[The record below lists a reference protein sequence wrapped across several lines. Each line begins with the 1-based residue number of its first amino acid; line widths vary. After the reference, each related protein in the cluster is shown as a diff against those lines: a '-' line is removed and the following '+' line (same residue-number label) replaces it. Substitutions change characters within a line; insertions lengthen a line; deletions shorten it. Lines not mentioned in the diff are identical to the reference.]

1 MGYTLADAIRAGF
14 ERDHPNGKNTLL
26 CVGLCRRRKDR
37 EEFRKLPT
45 HGRAAACL
53 DCEGYGIG
61 IGGNRLWDRT
71 YADRMAWNLEQA
83 REKLRM
89 YQRYA
94 AKLRAERYDGHW
106 VKALAVS
113 GVVAQMAEA
122 REKHLWRAVEARRQ
136 KWAPLITEALSK
148 AHTLKEEEAWQTPTT

>member
-1 MGYTLADAIRAGF
+1 MTYTLADAIRAQF

-37 EEFRKLPT
+37 NDFRELPT
-45 HGRAAACL
+45 HGRAAECI
-53 DCEGYGIG
+53 DCETFPGPAG
-61 IGGNRLWDRT
+61 RSLWQLTCDART
-71 YADRMAWNLEQA
+71 QWALEQA

-94 AKLRAERYDGHW
+94 QRLRAERYDGRW
-106 VKALAVS
+106 VRAFGIS
-113 GVVAQMAEA
+113 GLSAHLVEA
-122 REKHLWRAVEARRQ
+122 HEAPYRRAVEARRQ

-148 AHTLKEEEAWQTPTT
+148 AHTLSQEDS

>member
-1 MGYTLADAIRAGF
+1 MNESLTLADAIAAQF

-37 EEFRKLPT
+37 KEFRELPT

-61 IGGNRLWDRT
+61 GARLWDRT
-71 YADRMAWNLEQA
+71 YNDRVAWDLEQV
-83 REKLRM
+83 REKLRT

-94 AKLRAERYDGHW
+94 QRLRAERYDGPPLRI
-106 VKALAVS
+106 VLGMKSSTS
-113 GVVAQMAEA
+113 GAYFPDREA
-122 REKHLWRAVEARRQ
+122 PWRRLVEARRQ
-136 KWAPLITEALSK
+136 KWAPLVAEALSK
-148 AHTLKEEEAWQTPTT
+148 AHTLSQEDS

>member
-1 MGYTLADAIRAGF
+1 MTYTLADAIAAQF

-37 EEFRKLPT
+37 KDFRELPT

-53 DCEGYGIG
+53 SCEGYGIG
-61 IGGNRLWDRT
+61 RGDRWWERT
-71 YADRMAWNLEQA
+71 YNDRVAWNLEQA

-94 AKLRAERYDGHW
+94 QRLRAERYDGYW
-106 VKALAVS
+106 VSALA
-113 GVVAQMAEA
+113 GTGRTTAELIDA
-122 REKHLWRAVEARRQ
+122 HEAPYRSAVEARRQ
-136 KWAPLITEALSK
+136 KWAPLVEEALSK
-148 AHTLKEEEAWQTPTT
+148 AHTLAEEDFR